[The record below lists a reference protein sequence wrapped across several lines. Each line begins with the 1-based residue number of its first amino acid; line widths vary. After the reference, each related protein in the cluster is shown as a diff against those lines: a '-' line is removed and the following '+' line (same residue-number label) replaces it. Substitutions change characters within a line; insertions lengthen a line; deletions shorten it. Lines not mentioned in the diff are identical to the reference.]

1 MDTRMNVFES
11 RFMET
16 MKDMDQLYEDYARAQ
31 GLTYTSF
38 AVLECI
44 CMQQDFCTQ
53 KTICE
58 ELHYPKQSV
67 NVVVKGLLEK
77 GFVELKELPEDRRNK
92 RITLTAA
99 GEAFAEEIVQPFWT
113 AGEAAEEALSEG
125 ERAELLRLLEVY
137 TRALRE
143 KLIR

>member
-1 MDTRMNVFES
+1 MDTKMNAFEL

-16 MKDMDQLYEDYARAQ
+16 MKDMDQLYEEYARAH

-44 CMQQDFCTQ
+44 CMQQDLCTQ

-67 NVVVKGLLEK
+67 NVVVKSLLEK
-77 GFVELKELPEDRRNK
+77 GYVELKELPEDRRNK

-99 GEAFAEEIVQPFWT
+99 GEAFVDETVQPFWT
-113 AGEAAEEALSEG
+113 AGEAAEETLSEE
-125 ERAELLRLLEVY
+125 ERAEFLRLLKLY
-137 TRALRE
+137 TQALRE
-143 KLIR
+143 RLIR